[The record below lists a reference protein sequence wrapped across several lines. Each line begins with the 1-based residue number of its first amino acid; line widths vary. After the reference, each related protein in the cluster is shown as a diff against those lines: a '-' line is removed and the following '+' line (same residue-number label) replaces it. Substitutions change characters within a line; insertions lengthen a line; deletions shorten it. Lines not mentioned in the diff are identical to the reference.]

1 MAIVAGVDFGTLS
14 VRVTLVDTAKG
25 RLGSGTAEYPLHRK
39 KEDPDYATQS
49 HEDHMRALAEA
60 VRRAL
65 AAAKVP
71 GGQVAA
77 LAAGAFPTIEKAQ
90 EALCPKYR
98 VVEPDAKAA
107 RVYEE
112 LYGLYRELYFGFGK
126 RR

>member
-1 MAIVAGVDFGTLS
+1 MAIVAGVEFGTLS